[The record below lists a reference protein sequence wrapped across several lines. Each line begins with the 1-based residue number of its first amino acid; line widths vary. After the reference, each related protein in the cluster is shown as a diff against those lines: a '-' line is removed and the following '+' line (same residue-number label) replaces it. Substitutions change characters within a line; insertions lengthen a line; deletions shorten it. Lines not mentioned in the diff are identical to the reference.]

1 LPDRVETAVTIK
13 AVPATSVSPKQLK
26 EENVV
31 TSILVVDDSWLT
43 RRIICTILRAEGYE
57 TLEAS
62 SGPEALEILSLAQDR
77 TQTPNCML
85 LDLLMPEMEGR
96 EVLQAMR
103 EKGFKIPVIVIT
115 ADIQSTT
122 RSECMELGALA
133 VIHKMPKSDELIG
146 WIKKAL
152 VASEENAP

>member
-1 LPDRVETAVTIK
+1 M
-13 AVPATSVSPKQLK
+13 
-26 EENVV
+26 
-31 TSILVVDDSWLT
+31 TSILVVEDSWLT
-43 RRIICTILRAEGYE
+43 RRVICKILRAEGYE
-57 TLEAS
+57 TWEAS
-62 SGPEALEILSLAQDR
+62 CGPEALEMLS

-133 VIHKMPKSDELIG
+133 VIHKMPNSDELIG

-152 VASEENAP
+152 SANEESAP

>member
-31 TSILVVDDSWLT
+31 TSILVVEDSWLT
-43 RRIICTILRAEGYE
+43 RRVICKILRAEGYE
-57 TLEAS
+57 TWEAS
-62 SGPEALEILSLAQDR
+62 CGPEALEILS

-133 VIHKMPKSDELIG
+133 VIHKMPNSGELIG

-152 VASEENAP
+152 SASEESAP

>member
-1 LPDRVETAVTIK
+1 
-13 AVPATSVSPKQLK
+13 
-26 EENVV
+26 V
-31 TSILVVDDSWLT
+31 TSILVVEDSWLT
-43 RRIICTILRAEGYE
+43 RRVICKILRAEGYE
-57 TLEAS
+57 TWEAS
-62 SGPEALEILSLAQDR
+62 CGPEALEIMS

-133 VIHKMPKSDELIG
+133 VIHKMPNSGELIG

-152 VASEENAP
+152 SASEESAP

>member
-1 LPDRVETAVTIK
+1 M
-13 AVPATSVSPKQLK
+13 
-26 EENVV
+26 
-31 TSILVVDDSWLT
+31 TSILVVEDSWLT
-43 RRIICTILRAEGYE
+43 RRVICKILRAEGYE
-57 TLEAS
+57 TWEAS
-62 SGPEALEILSLAQDR
+62 CGPEALEILS

-133 VIHKMPKSDELIG
+133 VIHKMPNSGELIG

-152 VASEENAP
+152 SASEESAP

>member
-1 LPDRVETAVTIK
+1 M
-13 AVPATSVSPKQLK
+13 
-26 EENVV
+26 
-31 TSILVVDDSWLT
+31 TSILVVEDSWLT
-43 RRIICTILRAEGYE
+43 RRVICKILRAEGYE
-57 TLEAS
+57 TWEAS
-62 SGPEALEILSLAQDR
+62 CGPEALEIMS

-133 VIHKMPKSDELIG
+133 VIHKMPNSGELIG

-152 VASEENAP
+152 SASEESAP

>member
-1 LPDRVETAVTIK
+1 
-13 AVPATSVSPKQLK
+13 
-26 EENVV
+26 
-31 TSILVVDDSWLT
+31 
-43 RRIICTILRAEGYE
+43 
-57 TLEAS
+57 
-62 SGPEALEILSLAQDR
+62 
-77 TQTPNCML
+77 ML

-133 VIHKMPKSDELIG
+133 VIHKMPNSGELIG

-152 VASEENAP
+152 SASEESAP

>member
-1 LPDRVETAVTIK
+1 
-13 AVPATSVSPKQLK
+13 
-26 EENVV
+26 V
-31 TSILVVDDSWLT
+31 TSILVVEDSWLT
-43 RRIICTILRAEGYE
+43 RRVICKILRAEGYE
-57 TLEAS
+57 TWEAS
-62 SGPEALEILSLAQDR
+62 CGPEALEIMS

-103 EKGFKIPVIVIT
+103 ERGIKIPVIVIT

-133 VIHKMPKSDELIG
+133 VIHKMPNSDELIG

-152 VASEENAP
+152 VAREESAP

>member
-1 LPDRVETAVTIK
+1 M
-13 AVPATSVSPKQLK
+13 
-26 EENVV
+26 
-31 TSILVVDDSWLT
+31 TSILVVEDSWLT
-43 RRIICTILRAEGYE
+43 RRVICKILRAEGYE
-57 TLEAS
+57 TWEAS
-62 SGPEALEILSLAQDR
+62 CGPEALEIMS

-133 VIHKMPKSDELIG
+133 VIHKMPNSDELIG

-152 VASEENAP
+152 SASEESAP

>member
-1 LPDRVETAVTIK
+1 M
-13 AVPATSVSPKQLK
+13 
-26 EENVV
+26 
-31 TSILVVDDSWLT
+31 TSILVVEDSWLT
-43 RRIICTILRAEGYE
+43 RRVICKILRAEGYE
-57 TLEAS
+57 TWEAS
-62 SGPEALEILSLAQDR
+62 CGPEALEMLS

-133 VIHKMPKSDELIG
+133 VIHKMPNSDELIG

-152 VASEENAP
+152 SASEESAP

>member
-1 LPDRVETAVTIK
+1 M
-13 AVPATSVSPKQLK
+13 
-26 EENVV
+26 
-31 TSILVVDDSWLT
+31 TSILVVEDSWLT
-43 RRIICTILRAEGYE
+43 RRVICKILRAEGYE
-57 TLEAS
+57 TWEAS
-62 SGPEALEILSLAQDR
+62 CGPEALEILSLAKDR

-133 VIHKMPKSDELIG
+133 VIHKMPNSDELIG

-152 VASEENAP
+152 SASEESAP